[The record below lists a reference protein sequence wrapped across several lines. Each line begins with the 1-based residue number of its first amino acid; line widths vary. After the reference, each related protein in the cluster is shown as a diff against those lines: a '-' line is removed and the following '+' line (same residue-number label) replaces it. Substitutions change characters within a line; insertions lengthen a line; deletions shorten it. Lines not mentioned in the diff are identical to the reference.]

1 MKMNSNDRYNFLVLE
16 DGTVYRGTG
25 FGAKAPLPRE
35 LSPGTEETRFA
46 GEVVFN
52 TGMCGYHEIVTDP
65 SYTGQIVTMTYPH
78 IGNYGD
84 SDLWSENGPGEADR
98 GGPVKAAGL
107 VVRKLYTGPVPR
119 GRQTLHEFL
128 EASGVPGI
136 SGIDTRRLTLS
147 IRDGGSPK
155 GVIVRSEG
163 ADLTEEELET
173 CRSYLESFPNM
184 EGRNLIGIVGVRDR
198 TGRRSPD
205 APVDPEAAGGNSST
219 GSAAS
224 KDPVTSTGASVA
236 AGGAI
241 STGTGGKRRSVA
253 LLDCGLK
260 ANILRELEHRGSR
273 VVLYPS
279 SATAEE
285 ILAGKHD
292 AVMVSNGPGDPAV
305 LGDQVECLRRL
316 IGRIPVVGIC
326 LGHQLIALALGAR
339 TYKMKFGH
347 HGVNHPVRD
356 EFTKRVFVTSQNHG
370 FSVEEKTLPEGVRV
384 WFRNANDDT
393 VEGLAHETL
402 PVLCAQFHPES
413 APGPDDS
420 LWIFDRF
427 LERIDEAS
435 ESADRRS

>member
-1 MKMNSNDRYNFLVLE
+1 MDTKHSTHYLVLE
-16 DGTVYRGTG
+16 DGTTYKGEG
-25 FGAKAPLPRE
+25 FGTPAPVPGE
-35 LSPGTEETRFA
+35 LGSRASRNDAA

-52 TGMCGYHEIVTDP
+52 TGMCGYHEILTDP

-84 SDLWSENGPGEADR
+84 SDDWSENGPGEAER

-107 VVRKLYTGPVPR
+107 VIRKLYTGPVPK
-119 GRQTLHEFL
+119 GRQTLHDFL
-128 EASGVPGI
+128 ASSGVPGI

-155 GVIVRSEG
+155 GVIVRTETG
-163 ADLTEEELET
+163 ELTEDDLEA
-173 CRSYLESFPNM
+173 CRACLADFPDM
-184 EGRNLIGIVGVRDR
+184 EGRNLIGIVGVRERGGSGHDR
-198 TGRRSPD
+198 ESGIESLRGTADSDRPAEKERSF
-205 APVDPEAAGGNSST
+205 
-219 GSAAS
+219 
-224 KDPVTSTGASVA
+224 
-236 AGGAI
+236 
-241 STGTGGKRRSVA
+241 A

-260 ANILRELEHRGSR
+260 ANIVRELERRNCR
-273 VVLYPS
+273 VDLYPS
-279 SATAEE
+279 NTSAEE
-285 ILAGKHD
+285 ILAGNHD
-292 AVMVSNGPGDPAV
+292 AVMISNGPGDPAV
-305 LGDQVECLRRL
+305 LGDQVECIREL
-316 IGRIPVVGIC
+316 IGKIPVLGIC
-326 LGHQLIALALGAR
+326 LGHQLIALAMGAK

-356 EFTKRVFVTSQNHG
+356 EFSKRVFVTSQNHG
-370 FSVEEKTLPEGVRV
+370 FSVEEKTLPAGIEV

-427 LERIDEAS
+427 LERVDEAA
-435 ESADRRS
+435 ADTNTRRS